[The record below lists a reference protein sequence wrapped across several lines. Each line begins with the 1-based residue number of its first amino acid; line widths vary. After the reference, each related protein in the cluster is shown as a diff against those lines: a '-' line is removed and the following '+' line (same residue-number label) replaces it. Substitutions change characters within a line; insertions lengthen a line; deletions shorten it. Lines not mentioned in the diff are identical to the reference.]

1 MRVQVNLSDEMVNK
15 VDMYAHKM
23 GVSRSALCSI
33 LVGQGI
39 MNYDTSTDILTAIGQ
54 KLSDNIIDN
63 Q

>member
-23 GVSRSALCSI
+23 GVSRSALCSV

-39 MNYDTSTDILTAIGQ
+39 MNFDTSADILTAIGQ
-54 KLSDNIIDN
+54 KLSDNIIEN
-63 Q
+63 A

>member
-23 GVSRSALCSI
+23 GVSRSALCSV

-39 MNYDTSTDILTAIGQ
+39 MNFDTSADILAVIGQ
-54 KLSDNIIDN
+54 KLSDNIIEN
-63 Q
+63 A